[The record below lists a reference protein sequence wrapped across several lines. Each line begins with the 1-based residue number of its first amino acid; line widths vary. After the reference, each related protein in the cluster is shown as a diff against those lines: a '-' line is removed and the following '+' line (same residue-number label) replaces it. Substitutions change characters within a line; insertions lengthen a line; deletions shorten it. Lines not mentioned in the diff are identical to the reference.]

1 MALILDIHQQNPQMR
16 LINKVSEMIHKGGV
30 IAYPTDS
37 GYALGCALGNKN
49 AMERIIKIRK
59 LKRHHHFTKSNNF
72 FT

>member
-1 MALILDIHQQNPQMR
+1 MALFLDIHQQNPQLR
-16 LINKVSEMIHKGGV
+16 LINKVTEIIQNGGV

-59 LKRHHHFTKSNNF
+59 LIQKYNKPYS
-72 FT
+72 